1 MEKQELRKLIAI
13 WFEEDI
19 RDGDHT
25 SLSCIPPTQLGC
37 QQLII
42 KDTGVLPVSR
52 WQKKSSTISAPN
64 AVLSNSSMMAI
75 M

>member
-25 SLSCIPPTQLGC
+25 SLSCIPSTQMGC

-42 KDTGVLPVSR
+42 KDTGVLAGVGV
-52 WQKKSSTISAPN
+52 A
-64 AVLSNSSMMAI
+64 
-75 M
+75 